1 LSTSSQQD
9 LKFAGL
15 PVKNTRNNRS
25 ADKRFCTFIY
35 AEPKFGKTTMCASLD
50 KLTRKHFGKPSL
62 IIACETSDGSGT
74 DSITDYS
81 ELGVEYIQPSN
92 MQELLTIIKQL
103 QSDTKYGGVVI
114 DPFNEVARRFLISYS
129 VANLPAKMTTPAR
142 QKFGVPVPDDYQN
155 AGELL
160 RQIVNDFVQLSST
173 PNIEQR
179 KHVVGTSIV
188 KFVVDYKAGGE
199 ITQVKPDLPGGMA
212 STVNAIFQ
220 TIGTIQKVREKSQL
234 VYKFVTSSDVGGF
247 GKWILGDRYGIP
259 SVVEAD
265 FLDIY
270 EKYWL
275 PKLQSK

>member
-1 LSTSSQQD
+1 MNEQN

-15 PVKNTRNNRS
+15 QVKNTKNNLS
-25 ADKRFCTFIY
+25 PDKRFCTFIY

-50 KLTRKHFGKPSL
+50 KLTQKHFGKPTL

-74 DSITDYS
+74 DSITD
-81 ELGVEYIQPSN
+81 LGVDYIQPAN
-92 MQELLTIIKQL
+92 MQELLTILKQL

-160 RQIVNDFVQLSST
+160 RQIVNDFVQLSSL

-179 KHVVGTSIV
+179 KHVVGTAIV
-188 KFVVDYKAGGE
+188 KWKTDWKTGDL
-199 ITQVKPDLPGGMA
+199 ISIQPDLPGGMA

-220 TIGTIQKVREKSQL
+220 TIGTIQKTREHGKL
-234 VYKFVTSSDVGGF
+234 VYKFVSSSDVANF

-259 SVVEAD
+259 PVVEAD

-270 EKYWL
+270 EKHWL
-275 PKLQSK
+275 PKLNK